1 MIDYGKHCR
10 HSMMRILMALVGL
23 TLCLAANAQSAAPPV
38 SAKLK
43 KVTISG
49 RVTND
54 GAAIAAGARRLWSIA
69 NAEILRGHAGE
80 YVTVRGVL
88 NSVTGKVEVWSLRL
102 ASTQVSPSARL
113 GDSAFRR

>member
-1 MIDYGKHCR
+1 MIDYGKHRR
-10 HSMMRILMALVGL
+10 HSMMRILTIALVGL
-23 TLCLAANAQSAAPPV
+23 TLCLAANGQAAASP
-38 SAKLK
+38 AKVK

-54 GAAIAAGARRLWSIA
+54 GAAIAVGARRLWSVA
-69 NAEILRGHAGE
+69 NAEMLRGHAGE

-88 NSVTGKVEVWSLRL
+88 NSVTGKVEVWSFRL
-102 ASTQVSPSARL
+102 ASTQTPASAHL